1 LGTGQAEGLRLMSD
15 RDLLPLDTARRRIKD
30 YWCAEILP
38 PEARRILQEAAA
50 QALTVYGLPRRV
62 VIDEAIAEVQ
72 RRWREYFR

>member
-1 LGTGQAEGLRLMSD
+1 MSD

-30 YWCAEILP
+30 YWCSEILP

-72 RRWREYFR
+72 RRWQEYFR